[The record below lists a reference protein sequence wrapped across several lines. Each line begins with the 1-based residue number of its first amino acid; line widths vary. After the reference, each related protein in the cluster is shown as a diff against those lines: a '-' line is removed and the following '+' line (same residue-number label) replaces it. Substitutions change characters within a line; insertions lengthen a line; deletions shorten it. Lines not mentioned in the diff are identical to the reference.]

1 MKRRY
6 GTFLHLLGFYLVV
19 ANSLWGG
26 SNIPSTVATANLE
39 LSPYVYTGLLR
50 QKEGSGSGSVAIHP
64 RLVLGCAHLNYTD
77 KTTWLPAGSIE
88 WFWKWNQGNYP
99 ANGNGLTLTGYYYF
113 TTYQQNKIL
122 YGEGNAK
129 TYQYDFV
136 ANYSATQDAAG
147 GRAAYWAND
156 GKKFL
161 TVGKL
166 RKRITGYPAGRYIA
180 GDSDQY
186 RMHET
191 DFSANMAVSFNNYL
205 SLNGVETGPGNSGGP
220 VWIWN
225 NQDWTFAGVVVSGLD
240 TTKGKR
246 SSIGVCSLNQG
257 NWGLIL
263 SALSQLGGAEF
274 LHKKWVP
281 MGALPAAIPDQSSI
295 NRTLEVTG
303 LLGAIQ
309 TIKINLF
316 ARHERGGDLIVT
328 LRSPTGKTVRLT
340 TAVTTALSSPPNLTL
355 TSRSIMGFQG
365 LSPNG
370 SWTLTVKDSYKSKIG
385 SLQAASMEITT
396 R

>member
-1 MKRRY
+1 M
-6 GTFLHLLGFYLVV
+6 
-19 ANSLWGG
+19 
-26 SNIPSTVATANLE
+26 
-39 LSPYVYTGLLR
+39 
-50 QKEGSGSGSVAIHP
+50 
-64 RLVLGCAHLNYTD
+64 
-77 KTTWLPAGSIE
+77 PAGAIE

-99 ANGNGLTLTGYYYF
+99 ASGNGLSLTGYYYF
-113 TTYQQNKIL
+113 TNYQANKIL

-147 GRAAYWAND
+147 GRVAYWAND

-166 RKRITGYPAGRYIA
+166 RKRITGYPSGRYED

-191 DFSANMAVSFNNYL
+191 DFSANMVVGLSNYL
-205 SLNGVETGPGNSGGP
+205 FLNGAETGPGNSGGP

-225 NQDWTFAGVVVSGLD
+225 KQDWTFAGVVVSGLD
-240 TTKGKR
+240 TTKGKQ
-246 SSIGVCSLNQG
+246 SVIGVCSLNQG

-303 LLGAIQ
+303 LLGTIQ

-316 ARHERGGDLIVT
+316 ARHERGGDLILT

-355 TSRSIMGFQG
+355 TSRAVMGFQG
-365 LSPNG
+365 LSANG
-370 SWTLTVKDSYKSKIG
+370 AWTLTVKDCYRKNRG
-385 SLQAASMEITT
+385 SLQGASIQITT